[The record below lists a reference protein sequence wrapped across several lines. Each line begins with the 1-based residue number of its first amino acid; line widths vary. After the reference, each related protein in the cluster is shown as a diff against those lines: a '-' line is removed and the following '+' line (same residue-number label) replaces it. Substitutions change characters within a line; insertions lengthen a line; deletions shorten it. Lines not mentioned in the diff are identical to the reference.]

1 MVSFIAGI
9 IFIAFTVFAVLPS
22 CPLAWGA
29 DVINFLKGSV
39 PVFAAL
45 VGIVCIFIG
54 AADIKDKREALKEER
69 EAHEHEKNN

>member
-9 IFIAFTVFAVLPS
+9 IFIAFTIFAVLPS
-22 CPLAWGA
+22 CPLAWGT